1 MTTAEG
7 EKLNSLLGITSIS
20 SDFTFEN
27 GVLGLSKQ
35 REEQIEQVT
44 VTVSELNTK
53 VNALEESYTWEDL

>member
-7 EKLNSLLGITSIS
+7 EKLNSLLGITGVS

-27 GVLGLSKQ
+27 GILGLSKQ

-44 VTVSELNTK
+44 TTVSELNAK
-53 VNALEESYTWEDL
+53 VNALEESYTWENL